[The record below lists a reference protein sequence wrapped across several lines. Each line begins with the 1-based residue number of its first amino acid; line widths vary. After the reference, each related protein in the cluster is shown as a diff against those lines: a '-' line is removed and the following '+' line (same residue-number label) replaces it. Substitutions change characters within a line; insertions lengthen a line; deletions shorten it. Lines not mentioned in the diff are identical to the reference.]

1 MGNFMEI
8 SFSDFLNT
16 CIKKWWM
23 LIGFILVGILISFV
37 LGTTIVTPVYEA
49 QTTIFIG
56 NPSGVDA
63 DTRIMIQ
70 EFEMTQ
76 QLINDYKEILRT
88 RLVAENVVKE
98 LNLSIP
104 IEDLGENMI
113 IANIGTT
120 RLFSIGYRD
129 HNPKIA
135 AEVANAYTN
144 QLSIAVTGI
153 VGLDNIQIID
163 EARAPERPIGPSAII
178 FMIAGSS
185 LGLLLG
191 LGIMIYK
198 SVSAKKIFQNVEEIE
213 ALLGLPILAEL
224 PSYKMEANRL

>member
-1 MGNFMEI
+1 M
-8 SFSDFLNT
+8 T
-16 CIKKWWM
+16 
-23 LIGFILVGILISFV
+23 FV
-37 LGTTIVTPVYEA
+37 APVYEA
-49 QTTIFIG
+49 HTTLFIG

-98 LNLSIP
+98 LNLGIP
-104 IEDLGENMI
+104 IEDLRSEMI

-129 HNPKIA
+129 TNPKIA
-135 AEVANAYTN
+135 AEVANAFSN
-144 QLSIAVTGI
+144 QLSLAVSGI
-153 VGLDNIQIID
+153 VGLENIQIID
-163 EARAPERPIGPSAII
+163 EAIAPEDPIGPSAVI
-178 FMIAGSS
+178 FVIVGSS

-191 LGIMIYK
+191 MGVVVNK
-198 SVSAKKIFQNVEEIE
+198 SISAKKILQNVEDIE
-213 ALLGLPILAEL
+213 GLLGLPILAEL